1 MVTMPNIDITFK
13 QLAATL
19 IARSERG
26 YAILIIR
33 DDKNKSFSYK
43 EYTQLTEVKETDY
56 SADNYQYIK
65 DMFTFA
71 PYRVCIVRIDKTAP
85 EGGTVPT
92 INDALTILEGNV
104 KTGWVTIAD
113 GSSDDFAAL
122 ASWTKSKEGLKKY
135 YKSLCYKAATT
146 DCKHIVN
153 FINDKVTFND
163 ARGEVTGE
171 KYCPSLIAILA
182 VCNINRATTNY
193 ICSNLSRVIAVSDN
207 DAAVGNGKFILINDV
222 DTVKIAVGVNS
233 LTTTDGKTLTEDMK
247 YIDFVEAMDLIYD
260 DIFSTFKTYQ
270 GPYKNKLDN
279 QILFISSV
287 NGYFKSLAKKDVLD
301 IEYNNVADI
310 DIEAQRDA
318 WIESGK
324 EEAKTWTDAKV
335 RTSTF
340 KRSVFLKGDIKILE
354 AMENLIFDISLF

>member
-1 MVTMPNIDITFK
+1 MPVTMPQIEILFK
-13 QLAATL
+13 QLAASL
-19 IARSERG
+19 VLRSERG

-33 DDKNKSFSYK
+33 DDTSAMFNYK
-43 EYTQLTEVKETDY
+43 EYTEITELEKD
-56 SADNYQYIK
+56 SALYNAENLQYLK
-65 DMFTFA
+65 DIFTFA
-71 PYRVCIVRIDKTAP
+71 PYRACVVKIGESGSIA
-85 EGGTVPT
+85 
-92 INDALTILEGNV
+92 DALTILEGNV
-104 KTGWVTIAD
+104 KTGWVTIAE
-113 GSSDDFAAL
+113 GTPEDFATL
-122 ASWTKSKEGLKKY
+122 ASWTKSKEANKKY
-135 YKSLCYKAATT
+135 YKSVCYKAATT

-153 FINDKVTFND
+153 FVNDKVTFND

-182 VCNINRATTNY
+182 VCNINRAATNY
-193 ICSNLSRVIAVSDN
+193 ICSNLSRVTPVTDN
-207 DAAVGNGKFILINDV
+207 NAAVGSGKFILINDV

-233 LTTTDGKTLTEDMK
+233 LTTTDGKTSTEDMK

-287 NGYFKSLAKKDVLD
+287 NGYFKSLAKTDVLD

-310 DIEAQRDA
+310 NINAQREA

-335 RTSTF
+335 KNSAF

-354 AMENLIFDISLF
+354 AMENLMFDISLF